1 MPGRSR
7 GLPGASTAR
16 VRAFAQ
22 QWGTMSGETGNDL
35 RRASSPHLTPTR
47 GHPQP
52 DQPGGRPGRAHRQA
66 GRRITASDVGW
77 DLHRPRNRHHHLDTP
92 GDAPWRLRST
102 KSARETSWTAETYSC
117 SPKRQPPRPLSHSC
131 SARSGGQRRASRHAP
146 EREARS
152 LDRKRR
158 PGPPGDG
165 RLHRERQRRPHLGPR
180 HLAEHFPGGVDWML
194 FDARQHPQAQRVY
207 HTGIRLAREAGTSL
221 TTRHSTTNLVTSAA
235 YRPRGWAT
243 TTTLPRSWTSPRGRR
258 SCRPLWP
265 PSGVYTPQGSGTILK
280 RSSGSGRVGSSGP
293 GSRGHG
299 LPGRPLHQ

>member
-1 MPGRSR
+1 MSEASRALAAIVVEHRASGHQGGAGCPAGPAAFRVHRPPGFERSR
-7 GLPGASTAR
+7 SGGERCPVRREMISDGLHRRTSHPLVNTRSLTNQADALAVLTAR
-16 VRAFAQ
+16 
-22 QWGTMSGETGNDL
+22 
-35 RRASSPHLTPTR
+35 
-47 GHPQP
+47 
-52 DQPGGRPGRAHRQA
+52 A

-92 GDAPWRLRST
+92 GDARRRPPEALLHEISQGDIMDRRNLLMLT
-102 KSARETSWTAETYSC
+102 KAAATAPALTLLLGPIAR
-117 SPKRQPPRPLSHSC
+117 
-131 SARSGGQRRASRHAP
+131 QRRASCHAP

-265 PSGVYTPQGSGTILK
+265 P
-280 RSSGSGRVGSSGP
+280 
-293 GSRGHG
+293 
-299 LPGRPLHQ
+299 

>member
-1 MPGRSR
+1 MSEASRALAAIVVEHRASGHQGGAGCPAGPAAFRVHRPPGFERSR
-7 GLPGASTAR
+7 SGGERCPVRREMISDGLHRRTSHP
-16 VRAFAQ
+16 
-22 QWGTMSGETGNDL
+22 L
-35 RRASSPHLTPTR
+35 RE
-47 GHPQP
+47 HPQP
-52 DQPGGRPGRAHRQA
+52 DQPGGRPGRAHRQ
-66 GRRITASDVGW
+66 GRAAH
-77 DLHRPRNRHHHLDTP
+77 HRVRRRMGPTSSSESSPSPRHARRRPETP
-92 GDAPWRLRST
+92 GGAPRRLCST
-102 KSARETSWTAETYSC
+102 KSARETSWTAETCSC
-117 SPKRQPPRPLSHSC
+117 SPKRQPPCPLSHSC

-265 PSGVYTPQGSGTILK
+265 P
-280 RSSGSGRVGSSGP
+280 
-293 GSRGHG
+293 
-299 LPGRPLHQ
+299 